1 MMAPRSF
8 ARAAPVASGALLSA
22 LVSTSGCGAPKSAST
37 TIFDPAGATASPAPV
52 DIASSAG
59 IETPFPALDGSA
71 AGGGRWV
78 GVGLLHGAVRMSR
91 PSNWTVRDASTDEGH
106 SFVRYVSPNAYSF
119 AVYERDDSAGES
131 WREIL
136 EHYEADVA
144 ANGAKATGQRVPVA
158 TGANQGRAYTIDRKI
173 DSKDPVLSRS
183 REILLRGAH
192 HVVLVQIVTSEETLA
207 RIAGELL
214 EVYRHLEVD

>member
-1 MMAPRSF
+1 MTAGCSHG
-8 ARAAPVASGALLSA
+8 RAGALGIVAVLA
-22 LVSTSGCGAPKSAST
+22 ATATGCGAPKSAST

-52 DIASSAG
+52 DIASTSG
-59 IETPFPALDGSA
+59 IEAPYPALDGSA

-78 GVGLLHGAVRMSR
+78 GIGLLHGAVRLSR
-91 PSNWTVRDASTDEGH
+91 PSNWTIRDASTDEGH

-119 AVYERDDSAGES
+119 AVYERDDSASES

-136 EHYEADVA
+136 EHYEADVT
-144 ANGAKATGQRVPVA
+144 ANGAKAIGQRVPIA

-173 DSKDPVLSRS
+173 ESKDPVLSRS